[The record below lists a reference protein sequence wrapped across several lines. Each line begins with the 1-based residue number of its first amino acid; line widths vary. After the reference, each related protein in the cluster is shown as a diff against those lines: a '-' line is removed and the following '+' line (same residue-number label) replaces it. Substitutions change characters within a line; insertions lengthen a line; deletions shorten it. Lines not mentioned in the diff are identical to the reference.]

1 MGINEAEINKN
12 ANRKDSLYEKIQA
25 ARPEGWEITETPV
38 WLQLQPA
45 GARLVEQGWKGHVS
59 AVWYEAEKI
68 AERVMP
74 VLSGQGCIFKI
85 VKNSSILRVIND
97 CHYPMSGAN
106 KFITFYPETEESFV
120 RIMEELH
127 RELAAFQGPR
137 IYTDMQCPQCS
148 CLHYR
153 YGAFVEVVQFDME
166 GGKAKYYLRD
176 PEGKLV
182 EDARKPWYQEPEWV
196 TNPFR
201 SRGDN
206 RFLAVSPEIQGTPL
220 EAYQMNKILGQ
231 ANKGNV
237 YDAVRVKDGL
247 PVILKEARP
256 FIAYSED
263 MTAFS
268 MLKNEYNILVS
279 LEDTGLTPR
288 PLELFECN
296 GNLYLAEE
304 KAEGESLRKYLGGM
318 PWREDK
324 RIITDR
330 LLSAVEQLVRRKIAW
345 NDLTPNNIIIT
356 ADREIKLID
365 FENACSYGEYN
376 GGGGFGTKGFYNS
389 DENSGQAP
397 WSKDLFGLAMSIL
410 GLWLGSCVPF
420 YSDEGEGEDR
430 RSAIQKIMELVC
442 LAYENRML
450 PIEIR
455 NTIYSLLMQSEQRR
469 AQNLW
474 IRMEEKEL
482 PFPADGRWEIKYDGL
497 EQVCL
502 SFLQGLYREAKDN
515 LEHGRPRLWES
526 TEFGRTTSPLNI
538 QHGVAGIAGFLLE
551 IAETEPYREIVE
563 KILQVVED
571 YLETMD
577 VFQVREDNS
586 LLFGNHGTAWFL
598 YDFYSQRK
606 KPDKV
611 NRAIAFARELP
622 CETEKQDYALGLAGY
637 GCTYLKFWQE
647 TGEPVFLQKAVKMA
661 ERIYAGMTGQE
672 GSAENGKDSGQELDM
687 GFAHGEAGLLY
698 FLYAAGDAASAEKFQ
713 NCVMDRIL
721 QYLRKVQGIGGTCFS
736 ERRLPD
742 LSWCK
747 GLAGMGT
754 MLTYLAEREDVNG
767 IMEQTVYGV
776 SREISDLIWRQSGCR
791 CHGNA
796 GILEFLMDISDLVGP
811 DEYYEEEIDKVVKY
825 LYTQRFYDGEGNVR
839 FTDESRLNSYY
850 DYGTGATGT
859 MRALLRTKGVV
870 HGQLFC
876 RSLARGTEMKD
887 ERNVQG

>member
-220 EAYQMNKILGQ
+220 EAYQMKKILGQ

-237 YDAVRVKDGL
+237 YDAVRVRDGL

-410 GLWLGSCVPF
+410 GLWLGTCVPF
-420 YSDEGEGEDR
+420 YSDEGEGEDG

>member
-1 MGINEAEINKN
+1 MGINDAEINKN
-12 ANRKDSLYEKIQA
+12 TNRQDSLYEKIQA
-25 ARPEGWEITETPV
+25 ALPEGWEIT
-38 WLQLQPA
+38 
-45 GARLVEQGWKGHVS
+45 
-59 AVWYEAEKI
+59 
-68 AERVMP
+68 
-74 VLSGQGCIFKI
+74 
-85 VKNSSILRVIND
+85 
-97 CHYPMSGAN
+97 
-106 KFITFYPETEESFV
+106 
-120 RIMEELH
+120 
-127 RELAAFQGPR
+127 
-137 IYTDMQCPQCS
+137 
-148 CLHYR
+148 
-153 YGAFVEVVQFDME
+153 
-166 GGKAKYYLRD
+166 
-176 PEGKLV
+176 
-182 EDARKPWYQEPEWV
+182 
-196 TNPFR
+196 
-201 SRGDN
+201 
-206 RFLAVSPEIQGTPL
+206 EIQGTPL
-220 EAYQMNKILGQ
+220 EAYHMNKILGQ

-247 PVILKEARP
+247 QVILKEARP

-268 MLKNEYNILVS
+268 LLENEYNMLVS
-279 LEDTGLTPR
+279 LEDTGLAPR

-304 KAEGESLRKYLGGM
+304 KAEGESLRKYLGGT
-318 PWREDK
+318 PGDENK
-324 RIITDR
+324 LIVTGK

-345 NDLTPNNIIIT
+345 NDLTPNNVIIT
-356 ADREIKLID
+356 ADREVKLID

-389 DENSGQAP
+389 DGDSGRAP

-410 GLWLGSCVPF
+410 GLWLGTCVPF

-430 RSAIQKIMELVC
+430 RSAIHKIMELVC
-442 LAYENRML
+442 LAYENRAL
-450 PIEIR
+450 PVKIR
-455 NTIYSLLMQSEQRR
+455 NTVYSLLMQSEQRR
-469 AQNLW
+469 AENLW
-474 IRMEEKEL
+474 IKVEEKEF

-611 NRAIAFARELP
+611 SRAIAFARELP
-622 CETEKQDYALGLAGY
+622 CETKEQDYALGLAGY

-647 TGEPVFLQKAVKMA
+647 TGDSVFLQKAVKMA
-661 ERIYAGMTGQE
+661 ERIYAGMSGQE
-672 GSAENGKDSGQELDM
+672 GSAEDGKDSGQKLDM

-721 QYLRKVQGIGGTCFS
+721 QYLRRVQGIGRKYYS
-736 ERRLPD
+736 EQLIPD

-776 SREISDLIWRQSGCR
+776 SRVISELIWRQSGCR

-859 MRALLRTKGVV
+859 MRALLRTKGIV

>member
-1 MGINEAEINKN
+1 MGINDAEINKN
-12 ANRKDSLYEKIQA
+12 ANRQDSLYEKIQA

-153 YGAFVEVVQFDME
+153 YGAFVEVVQFDLE

-176 PEGKLV
+176 PEGNLV

-247 PVILKEARP
+247 QVILKEARP

-268 MLKNEYNILVS
+268 LLENEYNMLVS
-279 LEDTGLTPR
+279 LEDTGLAPR

-304 KAEGESLRKYLGGM
+304 KAEGESLRKYLGGT
-318 PWREDK
+318 PGDENK
-324 RIITDR
+324 LIVTGK

-345 NDLTPNNIIIT
+345 NDLTPNNVIIT
-356 ADREIKLID
+356 ADREVKLID

-389 DENSGQAP
+389 DGDSGRAP

-410 GLWLGSCVPF
+410 GLWLGTCVPF

-430 RSAIQKIMELVC
+430 RSAIHKIMELVC
-442 LAYENRML
+442 LAYENRAL
-450 PIEIR
+450 PVKIR
-455 NTIYSLLMQSEQRR
+455 NTVYSLLMQSEQRR
-469 AQNLW
+469 AENLW
-474 IRMEEKEL
+474 LKVEEKEF

-497 EQVCL
+497 EQACL

-515 LEHGRPRLWES
+515 LAHGRPRLWES

-551 IAETEPYREIVE
+551 IAETEPYRDLVE

-611 NRAIAFARELP
+611 SRAIAFARELP
-622 CETEKQDYALGLAGY
+622 CETKEQDYALGLAGY

-647 TGEPVFLQKAVKMA
+647 TGDSVFLQKAVKMA
-661 ERIYAGMTGQE
+661 ERIYAGMSGQE
-672 GSAENGKDSGQELDM
+672 GSAEDGKDSGQKLDM

-721 QYLRKVQGIGGTCFS
+721 QYLRRVQGIGRKYYS
-736 ERRLPD
+736 EQLIPD

-776 SREISDLIWRQSGCR
+776 SRVISELIWRQSGCR

-825 LYTQRFYDGEGNVR
+825 LYTQRFYDGKGNVR

-859 MRALLRTKGVV
+859 MRALLRTKGIV

>member
-220 EAYQMNKILGQ
+220 EAYQMKKILGQ

-237 YDAVRVKDGL
+237 YDAVRVRDGL

>member
-12 ANRKDSLYEKIQA
+12 TNRQDSLYEKIQA
-25 ARPEGWEITETPV
+25 ARPEGWEITE
-38 WLQLQPA
+38 
-45 GARLVEQGWKGHVS
+45 
-59 AVWYEAEKI
+59 
-68 AERVMP
+68 
-74 VLSGQGCIFKI
+74 
-85 VKNSSILRVIND
+85 
-97 CHYPMSGAN
+97 
-106 KFITFYPETEESFV
+106 
-120 RIMEELH
+120 
-127 RELAAFQGPR
+127 
-137 IYTDMQCPQCS
+137 
-148 CLHYR
+148 
-153 YGAFVEVVQFDME
+153 
-166 GGKAKYYLRD
+166 
-176 PEGKLV
+176 
-182 EDARKPWYQEPEWV
+182 
-196 TNPFR
+196 
-201 SRGDN
+201 
-206 RFLAVSPEIQGTPL
+206 IQGTPL
-220 EAYQMNKILGQ
+220 EAYHMNKILGQ

-247 PVILKEARP
+247 QVILKEARP

-268 MLKNEYNILVS
+268 LLENEYNMLVS
-279 LEDTGLTPR
+279 LEDTGLAPR

-304 KAEGESLRKYLGGM
+304 KAEGESLRKYLGGT
-318 PWREDK
+318 PGDENK
-324 RIITDR
+324 LIVTGK

-345 NDLTPNNIIIT
+345 NDLTPNNVIIT
-356 ADREIKLID
+356 ADREVKLID

-389 DENSGQAP
+389 DGDSGRAP

-410 GLWLGSCVPF
+410 GLWLGTCVPF

-430 RSAIQKIMELVC
+430 RSAIHKIMELVC
-442 LAYENRML
+442 LAYENRAL
-450 PIEIR
+450 PVKIR
-455 NTIYSLLMQSEQRR
+455 NTVYSLLMQSEQRR
-469 AQNLW
+469 AENLW
-474 IRMEEKEL
+474 LRVEEKEF

-515 LEHGRPRLWES
+515 LAHGRPRLWES

-551 IAETEPYREIVE
+551 IAETEPYRDLVE

-577 VFQVREDNS
+577 VFQIREDNS

-611 NRAIAFARELP
+611 SRAIAFARELP
-622 CETEKQDYALGLAGY
+622 CETKEQDYALGLAGY

-647 TGEPVFLQKAVKMA
+647 TGDSAFLQKAVRMA
-661 ERIYAGMTGQE
+661 EQIYGSMTGKE
-672 GSAENGKDSGQELDM
+672 GVAEGGKERKADL

-698 FLYAAGDAASAEKFQ
+698 FLYAAGEAASMRKFQ
-713 NCVMDRIL
+713 DCVMERMPR
-721 QYLRKVQGIGGTCFS
+721 YVRKVQEIVRKRYF
-736 ERRLPD
+736 ERLRPD

-747 GLAGMGT
+747 GLAGIGT
-754 MLTYLAEREDVNG
+754 MLIYLAGREDEDH
-767 IMEQTVYGV
+767 ILEQTAFEL
-776 SREISDLIWRQSGCR
+776 SRVVTELMWSQSGCR

-796 GILEFLMDISDLVGP
+796 GSLEFLMDISDLVGP
-811 DEYYEEEIDKVVKY
+811 DETYEEWEDVLVKY
-825 LYTQRFYDGEGNVR
+825 LYTQRFYNAEGNVR

-850 DYGTGATGT
+850 DYGTGAAGT
-859 MRALLRTKGVV
+859 MRALLRAKGIV
-870 HGQLFC
+870 HGQLFS
-876 RSLARGTEMKD
+876 RYSSHGMETKD
-887 ERNVQG
+887 E

>member
-12 ANRKDSLYEKIQA
+12 TNRKDSLYEKIQA
-25 ARPEGWEITETPV
+25 ALPEGWEIT
-38 WLQLQPA
+38 
-45 GARLVEQGWKGHVS
+45 
-59 AVWYEAEKI
+59 
-68 AERVMP
+68 
-74 VLSGQGCIFKI
+74 
-85 VKNSSILRVIND
+85 
-97 CHYPMSGAN
+97 
-106 KFITFYPETEESFV
+106 
-120 RIMEELH
+120 
-127 RELAAFQGPR
+127 
-137 IYTDMQCPQCS
+137 
-148 CLHYR
+148 
-153 YGAFVEVVQFDME
+153 
-166 GGKAKYYLRD
+166 
-176 PEGKLV
+176 
-182 EDARKPWYQEPEWV
+182 
-196 TNPFR
+196 
-201 SRGDN
+201 
-206 RFLAVSPEIQGTPL
+206 EIQGTPL
-220 EAYQMNKILGQ
+220 EAYHMNKILGQ

-247 PVILKEARP
+247 QVILKEARP

-268 MLKNEYNILVS
+268 LLENEYNMLVS
-279 LEDTGLTPR
+279 LEDTGLAPR

-304 KAEGESLRKYLGGM
+304 KAEGESLRKYLGGT
-318 PWREDK
+318 PGDENK
-324 RIITDR
+324 LIVTGK

-345 NDLTPNNIIIT
+345 NDLTPNNVIIT
-356 ADREIKLID
+356 ADREVKLID

-389 DENSGQAP
+389 DGDSGRAP

-410 GLWLGSCVPF
+410 GLWLGTCVPF

-430 RSAIQKIMELVC
+430 RSAIHKIMELVC
-442 LAYENRML
+442 LAYENRAL
-450 PIEIR
+450 PVKIR
-455 NTIYSLLMQSEQRR
+455 NTVYSLLMQSEQRR
-469 AQNLW
+469 AENLW
-474 IRMEEKEL
+474 LKVEEKEF

-515 LEHGRPRLWES
+515 LAHGRPRLWES

-551 IAETEPYREIVE
+551 IAETEPYRDLVE

-577 VFQVREDNS
+577 VFQIREDNS

-611 NRAIAFARELP
+611 SRAIAFARELP
-622 CETEKQDYALGLAGY
+622 CETKEQDYALGLAGY

-647 TGEPVFLQKAVKMA
+647 TGDSAFLQKAVRMA
-661 ERIYAGMTGQE
+661 EQIYGSMTGKE
-672 GSAENGKDSGQELDM
+672 GVAEGGKERKADL

-698 FLYAAGDAASAEKFQ
+698 FLYAAGEAASMRKFQ
-713 NCVMDRIL
+713 DCVMERMPR
-721 QYLRKVQGIGGTCFS
+721 YVRKVQEIVRKRYF
-736 ERRLPD
+736 ERLRPD

-747 GLAGMGT
+747 GLAGIGT
-754 MLTYLAEREDVNG
+754 MLIYLAGREDEDH
-767 IMEQTVYGV
+767 ILEQTAFEL
-776 SREISDLIWRQSGCR
+776 SRVVTELMWSQSGCR

-796 GILEFLMDISDLVGP
+796 GSLEFLMDISDLVGP
-811 DEYYEEEIDKVVKY
+811 DETYEEWEDALVKY
-825 LYTQRFYDGEGNVR
+825 LYTQRFYNAEGNVR

-850 DYGTGATGT
+850 DYGTGAAGT
-859 MRALLRTKGVV
+859 MRALLRAKGIV
-870 HGQLFC
+870 HGQLFS
-876 RSLARGTEMKD
+876 RYSSHGMETKD
-887 ERNVQG
+887 E

>member
-153 YGAFVEVVQFDME
+153 YGAFVEVVQFDLE

-237 YDAVRVKDGL
+237 YDAVRVRDGL

-268 MLKNEYNILVS
+268 LLENEYNMLVS
-279 LEDTGLTPR
+279 LEDTGLAPR